1 LDGKFI
7 RQYKR
12 DEVGAVP
19 RGNNRAITNRQI
31 TPDLEWDLRNNRGI
45 PVASGVYLMNI
56 DAGELG
62 SKTIKWFGINRKFD
76 PSGL

>member
-19 RGNNRAITNRQI
+19 RGNNRAITNNQI

>member
-1 LDGKFI
+1 
-7 RQYKR
+7 
-12 DEVGAVP
+12 
-19 RGNNRAITNRQI
+19 
-31 TPDLEWDLRNNRGI
+31 LEWDLRNNRGI